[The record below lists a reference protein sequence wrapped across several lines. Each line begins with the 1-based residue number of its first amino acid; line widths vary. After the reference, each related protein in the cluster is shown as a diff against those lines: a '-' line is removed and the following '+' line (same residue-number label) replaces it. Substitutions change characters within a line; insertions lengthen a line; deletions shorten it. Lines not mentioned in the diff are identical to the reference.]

1 MCEGSEAGSG
11 LVHIKRGTRTTLGTN
26 HLTYHTMPEHEH
38 PGLCFTQPEVGN
50 HTEGDFDPFDLPL
63 NSSAKGTADMLRL
76 CLQGQ
81 VILIRAME
89 MEYTLYRQQV
99 NCLLGRVRTGEMP
112 VAIQD
117 NVNGGGQ
124 TDESGGGQ
132 RPLVE
137 RIGLSEHQ
145 PPSHRA
151 DDIGGID
158 VAGRQL
164 TAVDV
169 RPTGFHP
176 RFLPLRLNSQKGG
189 GGPRFS
195 RPQDWTDAIRKNPAM
210 RPRGIRR
217 WGTHL
222 IHLGDLH
229 IYI

>member
-1 MCEGSEAGSG
+1 
-11 LVHIKRGTRTTLGTN
+11 
-26 HLTYHTMPEHEH
+26 
-38 PGLCFTQPEVGN
+38 
-50 HTEGDFDPFDLPL
+50 
-63 NSSAKGTADMLRL
+63 MLRL
-76 CLQGQ
+76 RLQGQ
-81 VILIRAME
+81 VILNRAME

-99 NCLLGRVRTGEMP
+99 NRLLGRVHTGETP
-112 VAIQD
+112 VAVQD
-117 NVNGGGQ
+117 DVNGGGQ

-137 RIGLSEHQ
+137 RIGLLEHQ

-158 VAGRQL
+158 VAGRQP

-176 RFLPLRLNSQKGG
+176 QFLPLGPNSQKGG

-210 RPRGIRR
+210 RP
-217 WGTHL
+217 
-222 IHLGDLH
+222 
-229 IYI
+229 